1 MLNKS
6 HKHLHYQLLLKK
18 KKKKKTCRIVALF
31 NFSQKPSNGSPF
43 RGSSFEVVLFRRFM
57 LNSLKN
63 PDKKT

>member
-6 HKHLHYQLLLKK
+6 HKHLPYQLLL

>member
-6 HKHLHYQLLLKK
+6 QKHLPYQLLL
-18 KKKKKTCRIVALF
+18 KKKKTCRIVALF
-31 NFSQKPSNGSPF
+31 NFSQKPSDGSPF

-63 PDKKT
+63 PDKKHKK